1 LFLYFFK
8 NYLYLFYFF
17 IIKLVENLAL

>member
-17 IIKLVENLAL
+17 IIKIVENLAL